1 MKRLYGLLA
10 CVRGEAL
17 LLSRRL
23 VRVLLP
29 LLLLA
34 FCVLL
39 ALGTVTRGAEAKD
52 APLRL
57 ALADKENSFLSR
69 TAVGMIAAND
79 EIAALFTVENCDEE
93 SALDGMK
100 SGRYAAAILFEED
113 FISKIIAG
121 DETAVRIILSDALRQ
136 NGSIVQNAA
145 ETGEILM
152 KTAEYAVNVAWKP
165 LRDALPYD
173 EAARAMAKLELS
185 CGLEFLSLPTDAFSS
200 ETLPYSENGTALVP
214 HYFLCFA
221 VFLLFL
227 AETIFASGVRQS
239 CSYAFLCR
247 LRALGIGDGGLL
259 LGKSVFPLLLRA
271 LLLLGLCLAGQNAVG
286 VTANA
291 GAVGCALLALLF
303 VSLFSTALS
312 ILFSDSPL
320 GAAIPGAL
328 AAVGL
333 FLCGGLLP
341 LHLLPQSVV
350 RLGALTPFG
359 AAADLLAPFFG
370 GVCAPRAYLL
380 AALYAALAVCLAL
393 KHLRKIRRNGGL
405 TV

>member
-34 FCVLL
+34 LCVLL
-39 ALGTVTRGAEAKD
+39 ALGTVTRGAKAKD

-57 ALADKENSFLSR
+57 ALTDKENSFLSR
-69 TAVGMIAAND
+69 AAVGMIAAND

-93 SALDGMK
+93 SALGGMK
-100 SGRYAAAILFEED
+100 SGRYAATILFEED

-121 DETAVRIILSDALRQ
+121 DETAVRILLSDALRRSG
-136 NGSIVQNAA
+136 NIVQNAA

-152 KTAEYAVNVAWKP
+152 KTAEYAVNVAWEP

-200 ETLPYSENGTALVP
+200 EVLPYSENGTALAP

-227 AETIFASGVRQS
+227 AETIFAGGVRQS
-239 CSYAFLCR
+239 CTYALLCR
-247 LRALGIGDGGLL
+247 LRSLGVGDGGLL

-312 ILFSDSPL
+312 VLFSDSPL

-341 LHLLPQSVV
+341 LHLLPQSVA

>member
-1 MKRLYGLLA
+1 MKRLHGLLA

-17 LLSRRL
+17 LFSRRL

-29 LLLLA
+29 LLLLTLCA
-34 FCVLL
+34 LL

-69 TAVGMIAAND
+69 TAVGMIAANR
-79 EIAALFTVENCDEE
+79 EIASLFTVESCDEAH
-93 SALDGMK
+93 ALDGMK
-100 SGRYAAAILFEED
+100 SGRYAAAILFEKD
-113 FISKIIAG
+113 FISKILAG
-121 DETAVRIILSDALRQ
+121 DETAVRILLSDALRQ
-136 NGSIVQNAA
+136 SGSIVQNAA
-145 ETGEILM
+145 ETGELLM
-152 KTAEYAVNVAWKP
+152 KTAEYAVNVAWEP
-165 LRDALPYD
+165 LRDAMPYD
-173 EAARAMAKLELS
+173 EASRAFSRLELS
-185 CGLEFLSLPTDAFSS
+185 CGLEFLSLPIDAFSS
-200 ETLPYSENGTALVP
+200 ETLPYSERGTALVP
-214 HYFLCFA
+214 HYFLCFT

-227 AETIFASGVRQS
+227 TETAFWDGARQS
-239 CSYAFLCR
+239 CACTLLCR
-247 LRALGIGDGGLL
+247 LRSLGVGDGELL
-259 LGKSVFPLLLRA
+259 LGKSVFPLFLRA
-271 LLLLGLCLAGQNAVG
+271 LLLLGLCLACKNAVG
-286 VTANA
+286 VTTTA

-320 GAAIPGAL
+320 GAAIPGTL
-328 AAVGL
+328 AAAGL

-341 LHLLPQSVV
+341 LHLLPQSAA

-359 AAADLLAPFFG
+359 AAADLLAPLFG

-380 AALYAALAVCLAL
+380 ALLYSALTVCLAL
-393 KHLRKIRRNGGL
+393 KRLRKIRRNGGL